1 MALTVEKM
9 YAGIQAGMAK
19 AAGMGQK
26 MSFCIMDEG
35 GHVKIVVQGD
45 GARWNTVDIAIGK
58 AYTAVSFRRGTDAL
72 FELAQKVPGF
82 SGLETLFGGKVIML
96 PGGLV
101 LMDGDQLVCGVS
113 ASGGSGEQD
122 VECAQAV
129 VDALKASL

>member
-19 AAGMGQK
+19 AVEMGQRI
-26 MSFCIMDEG
+26 SFCIMDEG
-35 GHVKIVVQGD
+35 GHVKMSVQGD

-58 AYTAVSFRRGTDAL
+58 AYTAVAFRRSTAAL
-72 FELAQKVPGF
+72 QELSQKAPGF
-82 SGLETLFGGKVIML
+82 SSLETLFAGKVIML

-129 VDALKASL
+129 IDALRESL

>member
-96 PGGLV
+96 PGG
-101 LMDGDQLVCGVS
+101 MRS
-113 ASGGSGEQD
+113 SRGGRAESFSVGRPLSES
-122 VECAQAV
+122 EGRATA
-129 VDALKASL
+129 